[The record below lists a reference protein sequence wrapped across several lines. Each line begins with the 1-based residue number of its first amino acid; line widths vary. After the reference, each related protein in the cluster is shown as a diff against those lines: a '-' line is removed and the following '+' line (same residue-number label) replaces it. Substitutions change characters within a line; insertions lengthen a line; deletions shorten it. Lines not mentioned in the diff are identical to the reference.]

1 MCNVCPRPR
10 GLCSLDLA
18 WSRDL
23 RLSGPPSIDHMNL
36 CLTQTTHVDWSIRR
50 NGPAFLTYKLDYKCE
65 EARILSW
72 ISILLSSIL
81 LGFESLFENSLYQIR
96 NEKFF
101 HSEFTYQISAEGLK
115 DSFKIFLN
123 SIKGWRIF
131 SSRIHLSNK
140 SWRIL
145 SKYFFIQSSKER
157 ERKML

>member
-81 LGFESLFENSLYQIR
+81 LGFESLFKNSLYQIR
-96 NEKFF
+96 DEKFF
-101 HSEFTYQISAEGLK
+101 HPEFTYQIRAEG
-115 DSFKIFLN
+115 FFRN
-123 SIKGWRIF
+123 IF
-131 SSRIHLSNK
+131 SSNQAKNVNEKCCNKWGIPHLFSCVKYASKTSDWK
-140 SWRIL
+140 SACI
-145 SKYFFIQSSKER
+145 II
-157 ERKML
+157 